1 MDEKKLSILFL
12 VLIAGISSTGF
23 LPEITSS
30 TLNGGTI
37 DRGDTAWML
46 AASGLVLLMT
56 PGLGL
61 FYGGMV
67 NAKNLVSTIFQSLVA
82 MGVVSIVW
90 VIIGFSL
97 SFGNSING
105 LIGDPT
111 TYLIFNGVGPE
122 SSPEMGPTIPF
133 ILFALF
139 QLKFA
144 IITPALITGAL
155 AERIRFSALL
165 VFMVLWSLVVY
176 CPLAHW
182 TWGVGGMF
190 REMGLLDFAGGTV
203 VHISAGIA
211 AVAGAIFLG
220 PRRSRIQGEEEVPSN
235 VPYVLLGTGLLWF
248 GWFGFNAGSAMAAD
262 GLAATAFLNTN
273 TASSVAMA
281 TWLALDVLRGKK
293 PSSVG
298 ACIGAVVGLVAITP
312 AAGFVTLNASMAI
325 GFIGAA
331 ISNQVVAIRHKLPF
345 DDALDVFACHGTGG
359 IVGMVLTAVFAVDG
373 GLINGKTELLLG
385 HLTGLAGTVTYTFVM
400 SYAVFYAT
408 NLLIPLRVEEEEEE
422 HGLDQSQHNEVAL
435 GATYG
440 MTIIAEISEHLR
452 HVDHVSR
459 GRAQDLSV
467 SEEKKTPIQ

>member
-1 MDEKKLSILFL
+1 MNEKILSVIFL
-12 VLIAGISSTGF
+12 ILIAAVSSTGF
-23 LPEITSS
+23 VPGIVAS
-30 TLNGGTI
+30 TPNGGAI

-67 NAKNLVSTIFQSLVA
+67 NAKNLVSTIFQSLIS

-90 VIIGFSL
+90 VLVGFSL
-97 SFGNSING
+97 AFGTSIGG

-111 TYLIFNGVGPE
+111 TYLLFNNVGPQ
-122 SSPEMGPTIPF
+122 SNPEMGATIPF

-182 TWGVGGMF
+182 TWGAGGMF
-190 REMGLLDFAGGTV
+190 REMGILDFAGGTV

-220 PRRSRIQGEEEVPSN
+220 PRKSKLHGEEEVPSN

-248 GWFGFNAGSAMAAD
+248 GWFGFNAGSALAAD

-273 TASSVAMA
+273 TASSVAMI

-293 PSSVG
+293 LSSVG
-298 ACIGAVVGLVAITP
+298 GCIGAVVGLVAITP
-312 AAGFVTLNASMAI
+312 AAGFVTINSSIAI
-325 GFIGAA
+325 GFIGATV
-331 ISNQVVAIRHKLPF
+331 SNQVFTMRHKLPF

-373 GLINGKTELLLG
+373 GLITGQTELLLG
-385 HLTGLAGTVTYTFVM
+385 HLTGLAGAVTYTFVM
-400 SYAVFYAT
+400 SYAVFYTT
-408 NLLIPLRVEEEEEE
+408 NLIIALRVEEEEEE

-440 MTIIAEISEHLR
+440 MTIIAEISDHLR
-452 HVDHVSR
+452 QIDNVSK
-459 GRAQDLSV
+459 STV
-467 SEEKKTPIQ
+467 SARVVTKEDSTTIQ